1 MREENGHVVFTAA
14 VARIAETIS
23 PLGTVARIVAEVAA
37 TKVELR
43 RLAEEGKQVEAD
55 RMTELLRLKHR
66 KQTAGQSINAM
77 NRMVALTEVES
88 KRFRDALANAE
99 KAVFERGVSLAEKE
113 AYISILDMY
122 SSRMVEN
129 HIGSGNVLTAQ
140 ISEVLNG
147 DGALAPGQRSSQ
159 SPGQRQN
166 QPSTQRQNQQKRQN
180 QPPSQSQR
188 QTQQKRRRPRPRPDS
203 A

>member
-43 RLAEEGKQVEAD
+43 RLAEEGKQIEAD

-88 KRFRDALANAE
+88 KRFRHALANAE

-113 AYISILDMY
+113 AYIS
-122 SSRMVEN
+122 
-129 HIGSGNVLTAQ
+129 
-140 ISEVLNG
+140 
-147 DGALAPGQRSSQ
+147 
-159 SPGQRQN
+159 
-166 QPSTQRQNQQKRQN
+166 
-180 QPPSQSQR
+180 
-188 QTQQKRRRPRPRPDS
+188 
-203 A
+203 

>member
-55 RMTELLRLKHR
+55 RMTELLRLEHR
-66 KQTAGQSINAM
+66 KQTAGKSINAM

-113 AYISILDMY
+113 VYISILDMY
-122 SSRMVEN
+122 SARMVEN

-159 SPGQRQN
+159 SQSSSQRQ
-166 QPSTQRQNQQKRQN
+166 SQQKRQN

-188 QTQQKRRRPRPRPDS
+188 QNQQKPRRPRPRPES